1 MYLPCK
7 EYEYVKFSQ
16 LEKKK
21 TFRLDRIVYCLRDIE
36 QKSIEQDSLKIK
48 EWENYWLNIRQ
59 K

>member
-16 LEKKK
+16 LKKK

-36 QKSIEQDSLKIK
+36 QKSIEHQDSLKIK
-48 EWENYWLNIRQ
+48 EWGNY
-59 K
+59 

>member
-1 MYLPCK
+1 MLYSLIK
-7 EYEYVKFSQ
+7 
-16 LEKKK
+16 KKK
-21 TFRLDRIVYCLRDIE
+21 TFRLDQIMYYLRDIE

>member
-16 LEKKK
+16 LKKK

-36 QKSIEQDSLKIK
+36 QKSIEHQDSLKIK
-48 EWENYWLNIRQ
+48 EWGNYWLNTGQ